1 MPSFTHAKARV
12 NAHTRA
18 RDVRIDREGAVLAA
32 AAECLRAAPE
42 AWRWPDEQDHA
53 RPHGRQ
59 GKVASSGLAAPNRKR
74 YRERR

>member
-1 MPSFTHAKARV
+1 MRQPHAKARQRP
-12 NAHTRA
+12 HA
-18 RDVRIDREGAVLAA
+18 RETCPLIENELRLAA
-32 AAECLRAAPE
+32 ADECLRAAPE